1 MKIRIDL
8 LISVLVILYL
18 CLSPISYAGVDEG
31 LAAHKK
37 GDYQTALKEIRPL
50 AEEGNRSAQH
60 ILAVMYYKG
69 DGVKQDNIT
78 AFKWFEKAAKQGHAN
93 AQYNLAIFYADGLVV
108 KQNYFTAFEWHEKA
122 ANQGHAIAQFNLGQM
137 YYRGRGVRQSLE
149 KAKEWLGKA
158 CDNKFQWGCDAYA
171 EINMDQNK

>member
-8 LISVLVILYL
+8 LIPVLVILYL

-31 LAAHKK
+31 LVAHKK

-78 AFKWFEKAAKQGHAN
+78 AFKWFEKAAKQGHA
-93 AQYNLAIFYADGLVV
+93 
-108 KQNYFTAFEWHEKA
+108 
-122 ANQGHAIAQFNLGQM
+122 IAQFNLGQM